1 MCVCGAY
8 IVARRRKNGRPE
20 LNGGG
25 DPANSG
31 VPAHES
37 EGREGVAKMKKRD
50 VCVSLSLSFSRSVAL
65 ISRFKSDHGG
75 AATAVVGIHAESHH
89 AR

>member
-1 MCVCGAY
+1 
-8 IVARRRKNGRPE
+8 
-20 LNGGG
+20 
-25 DPANSG
+25 
-31 VPAHES
+31 
-37 EGREGVAKMKKRD
+37 MKKRD

>member
-1 MCVCGAY
+1 MGYIRGTENESLRILHVCVCGAY

-25 DPANSG
+25 DPAKSG

-50 VCVSLSLSFSRSVAL
+50 VCFSLSLSFKAGRIDFTV
-65 ISRFKSDHGG
+65 
-75 AATAVVGIHAESHH
+75 
-89 AR
+89 

>member
-1 MCVCGAY
+1 MCVWRVYRGSEE
-8 IVARRRKNGRPE
+8 RKNGRPE

-25 DPANSG
+25 DPAKSG

-50 VCVSLSLSFSRSVAL
+50 VCFSLSLSFKAGRIDFTV
-65 ISRFKSDHGG
+65 
-75 AATAVVGIHAESHH
+75 
-89 AR
+89 